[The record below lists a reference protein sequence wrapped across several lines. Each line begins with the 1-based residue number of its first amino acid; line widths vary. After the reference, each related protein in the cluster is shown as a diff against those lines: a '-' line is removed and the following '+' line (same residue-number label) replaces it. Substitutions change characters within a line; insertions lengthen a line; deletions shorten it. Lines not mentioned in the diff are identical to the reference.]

1 VAKKD
6 MIYNK
11 VLEIGDE
18 RGIDTKTISS
28 LVNMSRAN
36 VSHELNNLVREGK
49 LYKSSGRPVLFFVA
63 KSKTAAKK
71 EGKLDQL
78 VKNNISLKKV
88 VEQMKAAI
96 LYPPKGLPS
105 MLLGDTGTGKSMFA
119 SMMYEYSKEMSI
131 RKKDSPFVVFN
142 CADYSNNPNLLTSQL
157 FGVKKGAFTGA
168 EVDRVGLIEKANG
181 GVLFLDEL
189 HRLPPEGQE
198 ILFTFLDTG
207 YFRRIGDSETRKSD
221 VLIISATTENPN
233 STLLRTFIRR
243 IPIIIKIPSLKERTL
258 EERLYLIKSFFK
270 QESLRLN
277 REIYVSLNTMRA
289 FLSYDCPNNVG
300 QLKSDVQLVCAK
312 AYSEF
317 LTNIKPDVRIR
328 NGNLPLYIKEGLYK
342 EKEHRALWN
351 KLVGEEIEFFKF
363 SSTIDHNQ
371 EQFEN
376 EDNGVYKIVEQK
388 LERLKSQGISDIAIE
403 NILGKDISSYFQ
415 KHINGV
421 SEEINKK
428 NLLSII
434 GEEDFNLIDRVIY
447 YMATELGRNFSGNT
461 YTCLV
466 LHIDTLINRVYNN
479 KSITNPQLNKIKEL
493 YPKEFEIA
501 LKAKAIIENYVHH
514 EIAEDEAAYLTI
526 FLLPEDHIKNG
537 NNKVKVI
544 LIAHGDSTATS
555 MADVVNK
562 LLEEPCVH
570 AINAPLDLSPLKVL
584 DELRKFVS
592 ENKEIKNYILLVDMG
607 SLTTFA
613 DTIEKEFDVSMKAVP
628 LVSTLHTLEAA
639 RKALIGLSL
648 NEIYKSVLAVN
659 SYFEMNKSLA
669 GEEKNKAKVAIIVSC
684 LSGEGGA
691 IAIKSFLDNNLKYDK
706 EIFEIIPLNCLDKK
720 YFKQRINE
728 IREEKEILFIVSSF
742 SFDID
747 IKQYNMYDVIN
758 MNVMDEIQESIN
770 IKTTLIKMPMILKEN
785 IPNLD
790 GEVLYND
797 ISYFLGRVENELS
810 IKLKSEKTIGII
822 LHIAFMISKLKS
834 GEVPFEY
841 PDKDEF
847 IDENLYCYNTIK
859 ECFIFLCNKYCVE
872 ISDNEI
878 CYVMRFFLYDPV

>member
-1 VAKKD
+1 VNKKE

-11 VLEIGDE
+11 ILEVGAE
-18 RGIDTKTISS
+18 RGIDAKTLSS

-49 LYKSSGRPVLFFVA
+49 LYKSSGRPVLFFA
-63 KSKTAAKK
+63 LNNKGITKK
-71 EGKLDQL
+71 ESKLDQL
-78 VKNNISLKKV
+78 AKNNKSLKKV
-88 VEQMKAAI
+88 VEQMKAAV

-105 MLLGDTGTGKSMFA
+105 LLLGDTGTGKSMFA
-119 SMMYEYSKEMSI
+119 SLMYEYSKEMGM
-131 RKKDSPFVVFN
+131 RAENSPFVVFN

-168 EVDRVGLIEKANG
+168 ETDRIGLIEKADG

-243 IPIIIKIPSLKERTL
+243 IPIIIKIPSLKERSL

-328 NGNLPLYIKEGLYK
+328 SVNLPLYIKEGLYK

-351 KLVGEEIEFFKF
+351 KLVGEEIEFFRF
-363 SSTIDHNQ
+363 SGSTDHNR
-371 EQFEN
+371 EQFGN
-376 EDNGVYKIVEQK
+376 EDNGVYEIVEQK

-415 KHINGV
+415 KNINGV
-421 SEEINKK
+421 SEEINRK

-434 GEEDFNLIDRVIY
+434 GEDDLNCIDKVIY
-447 YMATELGRNFSGNT
+447 YMATELGRNFSSNM
-461 YTCLV
+461 YTCLA
-466 LHIDTLINRVYNN
+466 LHINTLINRVYSN

-501 LKAKAIIENYVHH
+501 LKAKNIIENYVHH
-514 EIAEDEAAYLTI
+514 KIVEDEAAYLTV
-526 FLLPEDHIKNG
+526 FLLPEDRINNG

-562 LLEEPCVH
+562 LLEEPCIH
-570 AINAPLDLSPLKVL
+570 AINAPLDLSPLNVL
-584 DELRKFVS
+584 DECRKFVS
-592 ENKEIKNYILLVDMG
+592 ENKNTKDYILLVDMG

-613 DTIEKEFDVSMKAVP
+613 DIIEKEFDVSMKVVP
-628 LVSTLHTLEAA
+628 LVSTLHALEAA
-639 RKALIGLSL
+639 RKALLGLSL
-648 NEIYKSVLAVN
+648 NEIYKGVLAVN
-659 SYFEMNKSLA
+659 SYFEMNRPLK
-669 GEEKNKAKVAIIVSC
+669 EPQNNKPRAVMITSC

-691 IAIKSFLDNNLKYDK
+691 VAIKSFLNNNLKYDK
-706 EIFEIIPLNCLDKK
+706 DIFEIIVLNCLDKN
-720 YFKQRINE
+720 YFKQKINE
-728 IREEKEILFIVSSF
+728 IRKDKEILFIVSSF
-742 SFDID
+742 PVDVD

-758 MNVMDEIQESIN
+758 MKVMDELQESIN
-770 IKTTLIKMPMILKEN
+770 IKTTLIKMPIILKEN
-785 IPNLD
+785 IVNLD
-790 GEVLYND
+790 GEELYND
-797 ISYFLGRVENELS
+797 IVYFLSRVEDELS
-810 IKLKSEKTIGII
+810 IKLKSEKTIGVI

-834 GEVPFEY
+834 GEIPVEY
-841 PDKDEF
+841 PDKEEF
-847 IDENLYCYNTIK
+847 ITENIYYYNIIK
-859 ECFIFLCNKYCVE
+859 ECFIFLCNKYSVE

-878 CYVMRFFLYDPV
+878 CYVMKFFLYE